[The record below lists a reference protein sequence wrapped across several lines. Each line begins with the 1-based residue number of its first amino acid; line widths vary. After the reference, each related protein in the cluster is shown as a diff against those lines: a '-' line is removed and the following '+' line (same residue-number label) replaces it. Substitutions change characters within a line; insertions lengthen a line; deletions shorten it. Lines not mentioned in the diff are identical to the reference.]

1 MAVCFV
7 AKLTYLLSALSL
19 CIAAC
24 SSQYNTVRLQRKPK
38 QNLSVYTL
46 ATEHY
51 LHIDENHV
59 IELDRGERSLQIE
72 LNREVSAVGLVAET
86 MKVTVKLYHDDA
98 PFTGKLH
105 LRLNNEDFDFA
116 SDSVTRENFAEAVTV
131 LDTGQR
137 QEDNAGLA
145 NSAQAQ
151 TGYITFGKPVAAGS
165 SKRRWKIY
173 RMTVPVDTRFIAAV
187 RGLQKLEISA
197 ALRERT
203 AVCDVSNRQIAA
215 WKRFADSIVDAEIDP

>member
-1 MAVCFV
+1 MT
-7 AKLTYLLSALSL
+7 KLTYLFASL
-19 CIAAC
+19 CFLVTAC
-24 SSQYNTVRLQRKPK
+24 TSQFNSVRLQRKPK
-38 QNLSVYTL
+38 QNASVLTL

-59 IELDRGERSLQIE
+59 IELDRGERSLQIGF
-72 LNREVSAVGLVAET
+72 NREIAAAGLVSET
-86 MKVTVKLYHDDA
+86 MKVTVKLYHDDP

-105 LRLNNEDFDFA
+105 IRLNNEDFDFV

-173 RMTVPVDTRFIAAV
+173 RMSVPVDARFAAAL
-187 RGLQKLEISA
+187 RGVHQLEISS
-197 ALRERT
+197 ALRGQT

-215 WKRFADSIVDAEIDP
+215 WKRFADNIVDTEIDP

>member
-1 MAVCFV
+1 MT
-7 AKLTYLLSALSL
+7 KLPYTFFGLFFLVT
-19 CIAAC
+19 AC
-24 SSQYNTVRLQRKPK
+24 SSQYNTVRLQRKAK
-38 QNLSVYTL
+38 QNLSIYTV

-72 LNREVSAVGLVAET
+72 FSREISAAGLVSET
-86 MKVTVKLYHDDA
+86 MKVTVKIYHDDA
-98 PFTGKLH
+98 PFRGKLH
-105 LRLNNEDFDFA
+105 IRLNDEDFYFA
-116 SDSVTRENFAEAVTV
+116 AENLTRENFAEAVTV

-137 QEDNAGLA
+137 QEDNAGLS

-173 RMTVPVDTRFIAAV
+173 RFSLPLEEKFTAAM
-187 RGLQKLEISA
+187 RGLQRLEISSV
-197 ALRERT
+197 LGVRT

-215 WKRFADSIVDAEIDP
+215 WKRYAAGIVDAETEP

>member
-1 MAVCFV
+1 MAYLFTCFCF
-7 AKLTYLLSALSL
+7 LG
-19 CIAAC
+19 IAC
-24 SSQYNTVRLQRKPK
+24 SSQYNTVRLQRKPR
-38 QNLSVYTL
+38 QNLSIYTV

-59 IELDRGERSLQIE
+59 IELDRGERSLTIE
-72 LNREVSAVGLVAET
+72 FAREVAATGVVSET

-105 LRLNNEDFDFA
+105 IRLNNEDFDFV
-116 SDSVTRENFAEAVTV
+116 SDSITRENFAEAVTV

-173 RMTVPVDTRFIAAV
+173 RMTVPVDTRFIAGM
-187 RGLQKLEISA
+187 RSLQKLEISA

-203 AVCDVSNRQIAA
+203 AVCDVSNRQMAA
-215 WKRFADSIVDAEIDP
+215 WKRFADNMVDTEIDP

>member
-1 MAVCFV
+1 MT
-7 AKLTYLLSALSL
+7 KLHYLLAGLIFL
-19 CIAAC
+19 TNAC

-38 QNLSVYTL
+38 QGLSLYSLT
-46 ATEHY
+46 TEHY

-59 IELDRGERSLQIE
+59 LELDRGERSLQIE
-72 LNREVSAVGLVAET
+72 FNREVTSAGLVSET
-86 MKVTVKLYHDDA
+86 TKVTVKLYHDDA
-98 PFTGKLH
+98 PFSGKVRV
-105 LRLNNEDFDFA
+105 RLNNADFDLV

-137 QEDNAGLA
+137 QEDNASLA

-173 RMTVPVDTRFIAAV
+173 RMTVPLDSALSTAMQSIK
-187 RGLQKLEISA
+187 QLEIA
-197 ALRERT
+197 PTIRGQT
-203 AVCDVSNRQIAA
+203 AVCDVSDRQIAA
-215 WKRFADSIVDAEIDP
+215 WKRFAAGNVDTEIDP

>member
-1 MAVCFV
+1 MT
-7 AKLTYLLSALSL
+7 KLPYLLVGLFFL
-19 CIAAC
+19 LTAC
-24 SSQYNTVRLQRKPK
+24 SSQYNTVRLQRKAK
-38 QNLSVYTL
+38 QNLSVYAL

-59 IELDRGERSLQIE
+59 IELDRGERSLLVEFQ
-72 LNREVSAVGLVAET
+72 REVTATSPVAET

-105 LRLNNEDFDFA
+105 IRLNDEDFHFA
-116 SDSVTRENFAEAVTV
+116 AENLTRENFAEAVTV

-165 SKRRWKIY
+165 SKRRWRIY
-173 RMTVPVDTRFIAAV
+173 RFSLPIEEKFTAAV
-187 RGLQKLEISA
+187 RGLQRLEISA
-197 ALRERT
+197 VLGSST
-203 AVCDVSNRQIAA
+203 AVCDVSSRQIAA
-215 WKRFADSIVDAEIDP
+215 WKRYAAGIVDAETEP

>member
-1 MAVCFV
+1 MVICFV
-7 AKLTYLLSALSL
+7 SKSTYLFPGL
-19 CIAAC
+19 CLFAIAC
-24 SSQYNTVRLQRKPK
+24 SSQFNTVRLQRKPK

-72 LNREVSAVGLVAET
+72 FNREVSAIGLVTET
-86 MKVTVKLYHDDA
+86 MKVTVKLYYDDA
-98 PFTGKLH
+98 AFTGKLH
-105 LRLNNEDFDFA
+105 IPLNNEGFHFV
-116 SDSVTRENFAEAVTV
+116 SDSVSRETFAEAVTV

-137 QEDNAGLA
+137 QEDNSGLA
-145 NSAQAQ
+145 SSAQAQ

-173 RMTVPVDTRFIAAV
+173 RMTVPVDSRFIAGM

-197 ALRERT
+197 ALRGQT

-215 WKRFADSIVDAEIDP
+215 WKRFAESIVDTEIDP